1 MNSVRSPTTYR
12 QVALSTIASPKGS
25 IRRGK
30 ESLAADSL
38 FALVLPDKTTMNAR
52 LSNLKIGT
60 RLGLAF
66 GVLLVITI
74 GVAIVGIT
82 QLNAMNGALGDAV
95 DVSGSENRLVSQALE
110 SAQEAASAMRNCV
123 LADASRK
130 AAEKR
135 TFDASIARYESAA
148 KKLNALFGDDPGVSA
163 DERSFLKEM
172 NAGRGSA
179 LPAANKVVNLG
190 LASDPGASSV
200 MMNEAVPAL
209 DRWIAVMVRF
219 SNYENE
225 QSSETSAQAHAT
237 YRRSIA
243 WLFALCGVGLAG
255 GVAVA
260 WLATR
265 SIAVPIKQ
273 AVRVAETVASRDL
286 TSRIETDRRDEVGM
300 LLAALSKMNGNLAEV
315 VSDIR
320 SATESVQVASGEIA
334 SGNADLSVRTEEQAV
349 SLEQTASTMTQL
361 AQTVRQNSDNAQQ
374 ASALAIKAADMA
386 ERGNDA
392 VQGMVGTITKISGSS
407 TRISEI
413 TSAIES
419 IAFQTN
425 ILALNASVEAARAG
439 EQGRG
444 FAVVA
449 SEVRGLAQRCATA
462 AKEIKDLIGASVAMI
477 QEGAQQAVEV
487 GETVGA
493 VKQAIKQVSDI
504 VGEIAAAS
512 KEQSCGIEQ
521 VNQAVMQMD
530 DATQQNAAL
539 VEQASAAAK
548 SLESQAADLSGT
560 VSVFRVD
567 GLGFRHADRT
577 QHGSGQAEES
587 YAANQAA
594 HAVARPGSGGAGGRA
609 DRYLPCAVLKD
620 RPICL

>member
-1 MNSVRSPTTYR
+1 
-12 QVALSTIASPKGS
+12 
-25 IRRGK
+25 
-30 ESLAADSL
+30 
-38 FALVLPDKTTMNAR
+38 MNAR

-66 GVLLVITI
+66 GVLLVITV

-95 DVSGSENRLVSQALE
+95 DVSGNENRLVSQALE

-123 LADASRK
+123 LANASRQ

-135 TFDASIARYESAA
+135 TFDGSIVSYENAA
-148 KKLNALFGDDPGVSA
+148 KKLNAIFGDDPGVSN
-163 DERSFLKEM
+163 DERNFLKEM
-172 NAGRGSA
+172 NAGRNSA
-179 LPAANKVVNLG
+179 LPIANKVVNLG
-190 LASDPGASSV
+190 LANDPSASGV

-225 QSSETSAQAHAT
+225 QSSETSAEAHAT

-265 SIAVPIKQ
+265 SITVPIKQ

-286 TSRIETDRRDEVGM
+286 TSRIKTDRRDEVGL
-300 LLAALSKMNGNLAEV
+300 LLAALRKMNGNLAEV

-320 SATESVQVASGEIA
+320 SATESVQIASGEIA
-334 SGNADLSVRTEEQAV
+334 SGNADLSVRTEEQAA

-361 AQTVRQNSDNAQQ
+361 AQTIRQNSDNAQQ
-374 ASALAIKAADMA
+374 ANALAIKAAGMA
-386 ERGNDA
+386 ESGNDA
-392 VQGMVGTITKISGSS
+392 VQGMVGTIEKISGSS
-407 TRISEI
+407 TKISEI

-449 SEVRGLAQRCATA
+449 NEVRGLAQRCATA
-462 AKEIKDLIGASVAMI
+462 AKEIKNLIGTSVAMI
-477 QEGAQQAVEV
+477 QQGAQQAVEV

-530 DATQQNAAL
+530 DTTQQNAAL
-539 VEQASAAAK
+539 VEQAAAAAK
-548 SLESQAADLSGT
+548 SLERQAADLSGA

-567 GLGFRHADRT
+567 GPGFRLADRT
-577 QHGSGQAEES
+577 HPAGAQVEEI

-594 HAVARPGSGGAGGRA
+594 HAVARPGSGGARGRTGQ
-609 DRYLPCAVLKD
+609 YLPSSILKD